1 MMPLFH
7 ELEEDVGL
15 FRFNVDI
22 PQLVQLCG
30 AQRNSIHVAKSVMLT
45 MALPAPLGRAKTTS
59 LRNITFAIRRS
70 VIPQTIQ
77 DL

>member
-22 PQLVQLCG
+22 PQLIELCG
-30 AQRNSIHVAKSVMLT
+30 AQRKSIHVAKSVMLPF
-45 MALPAPLGRAKTTS
+45 ALP
-59 LRNITFAIRRS
+59 LRRNGQNSKAYAT
-70 VIPQTIQ
+70 
-77 DL
+77 